1 MRHHKA
7 GLKLNRTSSHRNAMF
22 RNMVTSLFKHDRI
35 RTTNT
40 KAKELKRWADNLI
53 TLAKRGDL
61 HARRRALSIVREK
74 EVVHKLFSEVEDR
87 FSDKAGGY
95 TRVVRLGR
103 RPGDAAPICLVEL
116 VSSETTGKKKKE
128 RKKKKTEPAKKKPA
142 ADKREADTIET
153 EQKTEEKPSQPTDI
167 KEASATAE
175 ASKKPEPPVSPEQ
188 DSTKADPE
196 S

>member
-74 EVVHKLFSEVEDR
+74 AVVHKLFSEVEDR
-87 FSDKAGGY
+87 FSSKAGGY

-116 VSSETTGKKKKE
+116 ISSETTGKKKKE
-128 RKKKKTEPAKKKPA
+128 RKKKKTEPAKKIPA

-153 EQKTEEKPSQPTDI
+153 EQEIEEKPSQSADT

-175 ASKKPEPPVSPEQ
+175 ASKESEPPVSSEK
-188 DSTKADPE
+188 DITKPDPA